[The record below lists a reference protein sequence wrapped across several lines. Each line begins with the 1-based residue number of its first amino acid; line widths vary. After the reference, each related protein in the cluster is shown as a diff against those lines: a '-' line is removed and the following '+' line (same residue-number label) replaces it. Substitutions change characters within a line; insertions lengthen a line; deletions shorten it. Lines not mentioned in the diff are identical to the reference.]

1 MADESQVL
9 VKMRLLGAAA
19 MARDVNKGSRSID
32 RFGSAGRRASASTA
46 ALGSSVGRAGRGIS
60 RFAKFAAYGGV
71 VLLGGL
77 ALGLKSTTAGFMES
91 ETVAA
96 QTEATLKS
104 TGRAA
109 RVTAKDI
116 GALATEISRYSGRD
130 DEAVQ
135 ASANLLLTFTKIRRE
150 GKGVNDIF
158 GRATRATADLSQ
170 TFHKDLNSSAVMLGK
185 ALNDPIKGITAL
197 GRSGIQFSARQ
208 RETIKT
214 LVESGKILDAQ
225 KIILAEVETQVG
237 GSARAYGR
245 TLPGA
250 LDRAKVAV
258 GNLSEIVG
266 SVFAPILKGGA
277 NALFNFADRIE
288 PTFDRVAKAIGRANP
303 GEKIWAFISM
313 AMDGIGAAIERVPW
327 GTLLAGARRSID
339 WIGEQAPKVVAMV
352 QRFIAR
358 LPAIAKVAQGVIN
371 DVVEALRP
379 AMPFIQNVVLPLLKG
394 IGIGVL
400 GGLVAA
406 FQLAI
411 PIIRVVATV
420 LGAIGRAA
428 APLSGVLEKIGL
440 VIGFVFGPGAVAK
453 VAKFLVMG
461 SKLGPVIGKV
471 AQVLAFAAGKARAF
485 GRGTVSVGRGIV
497 SVAGAVNRGLVWLR
511 RYIGF
516 LGGLPGRIG
525 RIAVNMV
532 GSFVNGVAALPGAAV
547 RAGRAVVSGISR
559 LIGGLPGRA
568 YAWMSGLAKN
578 LSSGAVLTALGNAAR
593 RIGKAIV
600 DGIVKL
606 IRDSPGAIASAISSI
621 VPGPVRSAI
630 GIGAGAASRVAG
642 ALNPFDGNASGGLIG
657 NRMSWVGERG
667 PELARFPVG
676 TRIFPAGQSQ
686 NMARSRAAAPLASAG
701 GAPLYAELVV
711 NLDGSPL
718 HRGVYRVERAREER
732 R

>member
-46 ALGSSVGRAGRGIS
+46 ALGSSVGRAGRGIG

-197 GRSGIQFSARQ
+197 GRSGIQFTARQ

-277 NALFNFADRIE
+277 NALFSFADRIE

-327 GTLLAGARRSID
+327 DTLLAGARRSID

-358 LPAIAKVAQGVIN
+358 LPAIAKVAEGVIN

-394 IGIGVL
+394 IAIGVL

-428 APLSGVLEKIGL
+428 APLSGVIEKIGL

-461 SKLGPVIGKV
+461 SRLGPVMGG
-471 AQVLAFAAGKARAF
+471 AARVLTFAAGKARAF
-485 GRGTVSVGRGIV
+485 GRGIV
-497 SVAGAVNRGLVWLR
+497 AVAGAVSRGLVWLR

-532 GSFVNGVAALPGAAV
+532 GRFINGVAALPGAAV
-547 RAGRAVVSGISR
+547 RAGRAVVNGISR

-606 IRDSPGAIASAISSI
+606 IKESPAAIASAISSI
-621 VPGPVRSAI
+621 IPGPIKSTVS
-630 GIGAGAASRVAG
+630 
-642 ALNPFDGNASGGLIG
+642 ALNPTNWLAGGGVVSSPLQV
-657 NRMSWVGERG
+657 VGERG
-667 PELARFPVG
+667 PELAALPMG
-676 TRIFPAGQSQ
+676 TRVISHQNSRQMVRGALAAGSGAQ
-686 NMARSRAAAPLASAG
+686 MASAG

-711 NLDGSPL
+711 NLDGAPL